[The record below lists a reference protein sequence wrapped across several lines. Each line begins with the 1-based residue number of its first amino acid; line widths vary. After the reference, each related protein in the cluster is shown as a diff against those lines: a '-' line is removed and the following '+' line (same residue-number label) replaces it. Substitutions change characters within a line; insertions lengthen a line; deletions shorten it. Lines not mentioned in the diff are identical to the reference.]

1 MQGNHREILTQWYL
15 CGLKLVLDTKLI
27 FFFKLLRKI
36 IDLASED

>member
-27 FFFKLLRKI
+27 FFLLLRKI